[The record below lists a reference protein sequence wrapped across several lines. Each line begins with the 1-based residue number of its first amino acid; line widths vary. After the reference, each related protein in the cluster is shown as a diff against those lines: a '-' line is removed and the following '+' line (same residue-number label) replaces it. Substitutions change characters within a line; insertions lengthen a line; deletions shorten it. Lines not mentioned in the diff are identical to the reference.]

1 MIGPVGVLDKLTKTS
16 ELLRRLSHRIS
27 LGLDTTLF
35 GFSGFA
41 VPLAICVVSLLLVFF
56 GTTQF
61 SGIEPSPLSIRVQKS
76 QLAQA
81 VPANPEAARESLLV
95 QPQVP
100 HFDTNLSETPYW
112 LEFQVPAVSENS
124 AVSIEFPSRHTIEIA
139 CWDAS
144 TLTLLGKANREM
156 SQGRISEIK
165 AGFAL
170 DLSQPVAGQRVMC
183 QVCAIGPARLTAVLW
198 KFSDLQV
205 SAQAFHRKSGLLD
218 GGILILA
225 VFVLVTAAINR
236 NALYMVFAAWL
247 VANLRMGALSAG
259 WDMQWL
265 GFTIPADALT
275 RIRALTMAIYYVLSV
290 TLFRM
295 LFLDELVKVRG
306 LWLVRVAQWSCL
318 PILILAI
325 TIDYGSF
332 LPFLWGATG
341 VFVAIMVFSLVR
353 ILWLTRSK
361 VAMWYSASVSIAIAA
376 SLYEVIAAALGMK
389 GLIGSFNSV
398 TAALSSSLL
407 AAVAIA
413 AQMRQEHKKRLEV
426 QAELQHTYEAMPI
439 GLFTLDLRG
448 RFLSANPALK
458 RMLGSKVLDSTGRS
472 WQRYFSGGAWA
483 QLHSLVHS
491 QSDGE
496 LELKGRAP
504 LLGDREVSRFLVKAT
519 LAGDRIEGSLQ
530 NITEKAKA
538 TEELL
543 FLVNNDPLT
552 KVLNRRGIEKALE
565 DAMAALLVGKPLA
578 LAYLDLDRFRL
589 INDLYGHNAGDE
601 VLQQVCQRVTHMI
614 SGAMHFGRV
623 GGDEFVLVMA
633 DTKIPVATLICKGI
647 IEALGSTPYRVGD
660 RAFHVRGSMGL
671 IEVGAEMQVK
681 DAVSTAD
688 RACHQAKSGAGD
700 GLVVF
705 ERNAKHFDHHEAE
718 LRLVERLTTA
728 NATDGLFLM
737 MQPIMSLTAP
747 HDSLNFEVLLR
758 MLDHDGKLV
767 PTDLLISA
775 GESSGRM
782 SVIDRWVLSSTLAWM
797 NTHQQSL
804 KNTRFVC
811 INLSGASL
819 NDEKFL
825 QDVYAML
832 ELNIHTV
839 THLCLEITESVALHD
854 LNNTRRFVDKVRS
867 YGAKVALD
875 DFGAG
880 YTSFSYLKELTA
892 DLLKIDGSFIVD
904 MNRHPANV
912 AIVEAIVSLARNLGM
927 KTIAEWAEDAATVQ
941 TLTEIGVDYVQGYVV
956 ARPQIPENLL
966 VASSSAS
973 FVVDEDLA
981 QFLSLLGKSA
991 EQRAQVDLFDQT
1003 NLQSLH

>member
-1 MIGPVGVLDKLTKTS
+1 MTKQS
-16 ELLRRLSHRIS
+16 EFFRKVSSQVNQH
-27 LGLDTTLF
+27 LDTLLH
-35 GFSGFA
+35 GFSSYA
-41 VPLAICVVSLLLVFF
+41 VPLAVLVASVLAFLF
-56 GTTQF
+56 WNAHDATA
-61 SGIEPSPLSIRVQKS
+61 EP
-76 QLAQA
+76 QL
-81 VPANPEAARESLLV
+81 
-95 QPQVP
+95 
-100 HFDTNLSETPYW
+100 
-112 LEFQVPAVSENS
+112 LEFQVAKARPQAQVNQLVDPRVGLAATAGQLSSKFYDTELSEEPFWISFKIPRGIDTAPMN
-124 AVSIEFPSRHTIEIA
+124 VEFPSRHAADTT
-139 CWDAS
+139 CWDAQ
-144 TLTLLGKANREM
+144 TLKLLGRGNRDTA
-156 SQGRISEIK
+156 QGRMRELK
-165 AGFAL
+165 AGFTLEIARPL
-170 DLSQPVAGQRVMC
+170 EDQQIIC
-183 QVCAIGPARLTAVLW
+183 QVSSVGPARLTALLW
-198 KFSDLQV
+198 NTSDLQS
-205 SAQAFHRKSGLLD
+205 SAQEFHRKSGLLE

-225 VFVLVTAAINR
+225 VFVLVTAIINR
-236 NALYMVFAAWL
+236 SALYLLFAAWL
-247 VANLRMGALSAG
+247 VVNLRMGALSAG

-265 GFTIPADALT
+265 GYAIPASGLSK
-275 RIRALTMAIYYVLSV
+275 IRAITMAVYYVLSV
-290 TLFRM
+290 TLFGM
-295 LFLDELVKVRG
+295 LFRSELT
-306 LWLVRVAQWSCL
+306 RVGAIWQLRVVQWVCVPL
-318 PILILAI
+318 LLASA
-325 TIDYGSF
+325 TAPYKNF
-332 LPFLWGATG
+332 LPFLWVATAM
-341 VFVAIMVFSLVR
+341 FVAFMVLSLVR
-353 ILWLTRSK
+353 ILIIMRSK
-361 VAMWYSASVSIAIAA
+361 AAMWYSASIAITIAA
-376 SLYEVIAAALGMK
+376 SLYEVIAAALGFK

-413 AQMRQEHKKRLEV
+413 AQMRTEHQTRLEM
-426 QAELQHTYEAMPI
+426 QAEMQHTYEAMPI
-439 GLFTLDLRG
+439 GLFTLDMRG
-448 RFLSANPALK
+448 RFLSANPALM
-458 RMLGSKVLDSTGRS
+458 RMLGQKVLDQGGQS
-472 WQRYFSGGAWA
+472 WQRHFSGGAWA
-483 QLHSLVHS
+483 QLHNLVHT

-519 LAGDRIEGSLQ
+519 LARDRIEGSLQ

-565 DAMAALLVGKPLA
+565 NAMAELATGKPLA

-589 INDLYGHNAGDE
+589 INDLYGHAAGDD
-601 VLQQVCQRVTHMI
+601 VLQQVCRRVTQMI
-614 SGAMHFGRV
+614 SGSMQFGRV
-623 GGDEFVLVMA
+623 GGDEFVLVMS
-633 DTKIPVATLICKGI
+633 DTKIPVASLICRGI
-647 IEALGSTPYRVGD
+647 IESLGGTPYRVGD

-688 RACHQAKSGAGD
+688 RACHEAKTGSGD
-700 GLVVF
+700 GLVIF
-705 ERNAKHFDHHEAE
+705 ERNARAFDQHEAE
-718 LRLVERLTTA
+718 LKLVERLSTPH
-728 NATDGLFLM
+728 ATDGLFLM
-737 MQPIMSLTAP
+737 MQPIMSLTRP

-758 MLDHDGKLV
+758 MLDEDGRLI
-767 PTDLLISA
+767 PTDRLISA

-782 SVIDRWVLSSTLAWM
+782 SVIDRWVLSTTLAWM
-797 NTHQQSL
+797 NTHFDKL

-811 INLSGASL
+811 MNLSGASL

-832 ELNIHTV
+832 EMNMHIV

-927 KTIAEWAEDAATVQ
+927 KTIAEWAEDSATVQ

-956 ARPQIPENLL
+956 ARPQMPAALL
-966 VASSSAS
+966 EAESSAS
-973 FVVDEDLA
+973 FVLEEDLV
-981 QFLSLLGKSA
+981 QFLSLLGKS
-991 EQRAQVDLFDQT
+991 EEKRAQVELFDQVT
-1003 NLQSLH
+1003 SLQSLH